1 MTMTPSIWPS
11 LLAFA
16 AVIAAIPL
24 ALALL
29 KRAQT
34 IRPSRRGMVQV
45 VGGAALGPRERIA
58 VVEAGGKW
66 LVLGV
71 TSQSINLLTTL
82 DEAPD
87 GVAPPAAV
95 TGQSEAPRFATLLS
109 RFKNDVRS

>member
-1 MTMTPSIWPS
+1 MTPSIWPS

-16 AVIAAIPL
+16 AVVAAIPL

-34 IRPSRRGMVQV
+34 IRPGRRGPVQV

-58 VVEAGGKW
+58 VVETGGKW

-82 DEAPD
+82 DQAPD
-87 GVAPPAAV
+87 GVVLSAT
-95 TGQSEAPRFATLLS
+95 TGVQPEVARFATLLS
-109 RFKNDVRS
+109 RFKNDARS